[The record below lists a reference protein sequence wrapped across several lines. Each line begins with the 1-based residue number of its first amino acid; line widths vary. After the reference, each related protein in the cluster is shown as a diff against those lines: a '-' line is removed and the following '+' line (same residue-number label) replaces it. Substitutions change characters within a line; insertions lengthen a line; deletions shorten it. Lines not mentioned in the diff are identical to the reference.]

1 MTKEKTNMTGMRS
14 LNGLTRRAF
23 ATLGAALVVAFIA
36 LTPGAALAGDGDRQ
50 VSKMRVTIVTGNDD
64 LRNASQAVA
73 TLKYTNAS
81 GNQLVAGGNLN
92 NGAQWPGG
100 STKTVTIPLP
110 VGIVL
115 SRLLEFSIQ
124 FTSGQPDIF
133 ATGDNWNMNS
143 VTVTGILDDGSEVI
157 LLNQAGSPLHRF
169 QSDTQTRWA
178 TPL

>member
-1 MTKEKTNMTGMRS
+1 MTGIRS
-14 LNGLTRRAF
+14 LAVVSRRAL
-23 ATLGAALVVAFIA
+23 ASLGAALAVAFIA
-36 LTPGAALAGDGDRQ
+36 LSPGAALAGDGDRQ
-50 VSKMRVTIVTGNDD
+50 VSKMRVTIATGTDD
-64 LRNASQAVA
+64 LRNASNAVA

-100 STKTVTIPLP
+100 STKTVTIPMP

-143 VTVTGILDDGSEVI
+143 ITVTAILDDGSEANLVV
-157 LLNQAGSPLHRF
+157 QADSPWLHRF
-169 QSDTQTRWA
+169 QSDYHTRWA